1 MEILQKRIGLPRD
14 YYHDESVFEKEK
26 ELFFERMWLL
36 AAREEDLRGVGDYVV
51 REIAGESFFLVRGR
65 DNKIRAYHNVCR
77 HRGSQLLM
85 EKGTVGSVI
94 QCPYHAWSYDLDGKL
109 VGVPEHHRFER
120 LEKEKLGLFQL
131 KVDVWDG
138 FVFVNMNRESQSF
151 QEVFSDFSKMWEH
164 LNLGELRRASKL
176 VYDVKANWK
185 IIVENYSECYHCLP
199 VHPKLNKITPFGGS
213 SRTEYLSWAE
223 NRLFSGG
230 FMVFADGYTS
240 MTTSGTTKRSPI
252 KGTRQEDLR
261 RIYYYL
267 LVPNMFF
274 SLHPDYLM
282 VHTLWPKN
290 KDETRIECDFYFAEE
305 EKAKPQF
312 DPSDAVE
319 VWDEINRQDWMVC
332 EAAHKGTGSSF
343 YQPGPMPENEDQ
355 VWNFDQFVHDAL
367 NSGQCQWTSS
377 L

>member
-1 MEILQKRIGLPRD
+1 VEILQKRIGLPRD